1 MMNLSNA
8 VLGSLPASVAV
19 PAYDRTALVP
29 GIVHLGMGHFHRA
42 HQALYLDDL
51 LAKGLGQGWAV
62 LGAGVRPEEFRM
74 RDALVAQDGLYTLT
88 EKHANGAWTNRV
100 VGSIAG
106 YLWAPDDP
114 ELVVRRIADPTTR
127 IVGLTITEGGYEI
140 DQVTG
145 AFAPHSAAVLEDL
158 RSERGA
164 LSAFGV
170 VVSAMRLRREQGLPG
185 LTIMS
190 CDNVQE
196 NGRIAE
202 TAFLGFAERV
212 DPKTAEWMRREVTF
226 PNSMVDRVTPGTV
239 DEDRDYLARELGLRD
254 RWPVTSEP
262 FRQWVLEDRF
272 AVGRPPFE
280 EVGVDVVTDVE
291 PYELAKL
298 RLANGTHQA
307 LCYIGFLLGHHY
319 VHEAITD
326 PRIRSM
332 LLRYIDDEAV
342 PTLKPIAGL
351 DLNAY
356 GRTVVERF
364 SNPEIRDPLSR
375 ICAETSDRIPKF
387 VLPVVH
393 RQLETGGSTRVCATV
408 VAAWARYALGTD
420 EQGRPIDVVDP
431 RREALRAAAEAE
443 SAEPGAFLADRT
455 LFGDLISSETFRTEV
470 HEAFE
475 RFRTV
480 GAATVL
486 DAL

>member
-1 MMNLSNA
+1 MIDLSNA
-8 VLGSLPASVAV
+8 TLGSLPPTVAV
-19 PAYDRTALVP
+19 PAYERAGLSA

-42 HQALYLDDL
+42 HQAVYLDDL
-51 LAKGLGQGWAV
+51 LALGLGRGWAV
-62 LGAGVRPEEFRM
+62 LGAGVRPDEFRI
-74 RDALVAQDGLYTLT
+74 RDALAAQDGLYTLT
-88 EKHANGAWTNRV
+88 EKQPDGAWTNRV
-100 VGSIAG
+100 VGSVTG
-106 YLWAPDDP
+106 YLWGPDDP
-114 ELVVRRIADPTTR
+114 ERLVRQIADPDTR

-145 AFAPHSAAVLEDL
+145 AFAPHSPAVLEDL
-158 RSERGA
+158 RSSVR
-164 LSAFGV
+164 LRSAFGV
-170 VVSAMRLRREQGLPG
+170 VVSAMKLRRTRGLPG
-185 LTIMS
+185 VTIMS
-190 CDNVQE
+190 CDNVEE
-196 NGRIAE
+196 NGRIAA
-202 TAFLGFAERV
+202 TAFLSFAEQV
-212 DPKTAEWMRREVTF
+212 DPTTAEWMRREVTF
-226 PNSMVDRVTPGTV
+226 PSSMVDRVTPGTV
-239 DEDRDYLARELGLRD
+239 DEDRAYLERELGLRD

-272 AVGRPPFE
+272 AAGRPPLE
-280 EVGVDVVTDVE
+280 EVGVEVVTDVE

-307 LCYIGFLLGHHY
+307 LCYIGHLLGHHY

-364 SNPEIRDPLSR
+364 SNPGIRDPLSR

-387 VLPVVH
+387 LLPVVH
-393 RQLETGGSTRVCATV
+393 RQLETGGPTRVCATV

-431 RREALRAAAEAE
+431 RREALHAAAEAE
-443 SAEPGAFLADRT
+443 SSQAGAFLRDRT
-455 LFGDLISSETFRTEV
+455 LFGDLLTSDAFRTEF

-475 RFRTV
+475 CFRTE
-480 GAATVL
+480 GAAAVL